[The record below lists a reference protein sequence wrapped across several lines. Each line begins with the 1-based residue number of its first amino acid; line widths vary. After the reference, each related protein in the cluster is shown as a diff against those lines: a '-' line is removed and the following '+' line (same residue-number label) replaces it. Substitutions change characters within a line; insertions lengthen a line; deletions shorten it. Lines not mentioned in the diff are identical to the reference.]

1 MEPDIK
7 KSNKVSDTPAQ
18 EPTDMK
24 TDPAGAIAP
33 AEGEAWQ
40 EALEPVK
47 EFLNKLPDYIGKFYS
62 DYKDIITVV
71 VIIIGAF
78 ITVKLTLAL
87 LAAINDLPLLA
98 PMFEII
104 GIGYTAW
111 FIYRYVWKEEN
122 RSELVKDFNRLKSEV
137 LGGNSADS

>member
-1 MEPDIK
+1 MEPDIN
-7 KSNKVSDTPAQ
+7 KSTTTADASAPQPA
-18 EPTDMK
+18 DVK
-24 TDPAGAIAP
+24 TDPSGTIAP

-40 EALEPVK
+40 EYLEPVK
-47 EFLNKLPDYIGKFYS
+47 EFLNKLPDYISKFYS
-62 DYKDIITVV
+62 DNKEIIKVL

-87 LAAINDLPLLA
+87 LAAINDLPFLS
-98 PMFEII
+98 PMLEII

-111 FIYRYVWKEEN
+111 FIYRYVVKEEN
-122 RSELVKDFNRLKSEV
+122 RSELVRDFNRLKSEI